1 MSDPIEKCAGAG
13 EEPKGSLVRRI
24 PVSVP
29 LRLGHTAMHLL
40 AILGVVC
47 SLLYAFSMSILLQ
60 SITLFGL
67 WYRMLWMTCK
77 KRLKL

>member
-1 MSDPIEKCAGAG
+1 
-13 EEPKGSLVRRI
+13 
-24 PVSVP
+24 
-29 LRLGHTAMHLL
+29 
-40 AILGVVC
+40 
-47 SLLYAFSMSILLQ
+47 MSILLQ